1 VIYDV
6 IQKAINFI
14 NNNFVSNCCSAY
26 YDDDNDDG
34 DKVTG
39 NSQMN
44 SLRRRNIT
52 LGRTTIIVS
61 VILAIVF
68 MVFSSSFGQKKQ
80 IINTEAAT
88 TEKEVNVLYAG
99 SLISVMETKIGPTFS
114 NLGYDYRGEGHGS
127 IQNTNTV
134 IDGQRFPDVFISVSA
149 NPINMLINNKP
160 SLAKWYVGFAS
171 DEMVIAYNPKSS
183 FATDFEKAKTGV
195 MPWYQVL
202 AKPGIRFLRSDPLLD
217 PKGCYI
223 VIATKLAGILYHNSS
238 LSSSILNGERNG
250 NQLRPEE
257 ILLTLLE
264 QGEVDAIPAY
274 KHEAIERG
282 FPFISLPP
290 QINLGDPAFANYY
303 KQASCTQQNGSLTY
317 GKPIVFDI
325 TIPNTVKNNAGAI
338 QFVKFMLSKTG
349 YTILQ
354 SDGFKTITPLI
365 FGGKISS
372 IPKEVSSN
380 IINR

>member
-1 VIYDV
+1 
-6 IQKAINFI
+6 
-14 NNNFVSNCCSAY
+14 
-26 YDDDNDDG
+26 
-34 DKVTG
+34 
-39 NSQMN
+39 MN
-44 SLRRRNIT
+44 SLTRRNIT
-52 LGRTTIIVS
+52 LRRTTIIVS

-68 MVFSSSFGQKKQ
+68 MVFSSSFGQQKQ

-88 TEKEVNVLYAG
+88 TGRVEVNVLYAG

-264 QGEVDAIPAY
+264 QGEADAIPAY

-303 KQASCTQQNGSLTY
+303 KQASCTQQNGSLTF

-354 SDGFKTITPLI
+354 SDGFKTITPPI
-365 FGGKISS
+365 FGGKLSS

-380 IINR
+380 IIN